1 MGMYTEIFFRA
12 TLVKDAPDEVLA
24 PIRAMLGQIEVDP
37 DDLPDHPLFEC
48 PRWDMLAQG
57 SSYYF
62 PDHASSGLA
71 YDDIRKAYG
80 LALNADIKNY
90 HGEVEQFFDWINPY
104 VDAIPGEPLGYEL
117 YEDMEPGK
125 APTLY
130 FKKAA

>member
-12 TLVKDAPDEVLA
+12 TLIKDIPDEVLA

-48 PRWDMLAQG
+48 PRWDMLGQG

-62 PDHASSGLA
+62 PQHAASGVTH
-71 YDDIRKAYG
+71 DEIRKAYG

-90 HGEVEQFFDWINPY
+90 HEEIAKFFDWIDPY
-104 VDAIPGEPLGYEL
+104 VDAAPGEFLGYEL
-117 YEDMEPGK
+117 YEDVEPGTPP
-125 APTLY
+125 ASY
-130 FKKAA
+130 FKK